1 MQTDKQ
7 TDRQTDTQS
16 TFKRNFQFFMSNQL
30 DIYYIENIF
39 QLKVLDRLYAGNDGI
54 CMIKVQLSLT
64 RLCIKTPVVIELA
77 MIIPSKTLKKT
88 ISLTGKSMLARNC
101 TKTKKQ
107 SSNI

>member
-1 MQTDKQ
+1 MTTEKQ
-7 TDRQTDTQS
+7 TDRQTDSQS
-16 TFKRNFQFFMSNQL
+16 TFMRNFQLYMINQL
-30 DIYYIENIF
+30 DTYYIENIF
-39 QLKVLDRLYAGNDGI
+39 QLKVLDRLYAWNDGI
-54 CMIKVQLSLT
+54 CLIRVQLSLT

-77 MIIPSKTLKKT
+77 MTIPSKTPKKT